1 MWDVARGKAACK
13 AALQRELGLEVD
25 PNAPLV
31 GFIGRLDYQKGVDVL
46 LDVVPHIVH
55 NGGQVV
61 MLGSGD
67 PGLEHGMR
75 TMEQNHRGRAVG
87 WVGFSVPMSHK
98 ITAASDILA
107 MPSRFEPCG
116 LNQLYALRY
125 GTLPVAHATGGLRD
139 TVRGRVG
146 WPFAPCEPGAL
157 RRAMDRAM
165 ETYKASEGN
174 TRLDSRWRRKQ
185 ERAMTSDLSW
195 NVAAE
200 KYEKLMGKI
209 AMDPPP
215 ALRRPAP
222 ELLEAAASAA
232 VAEEEE
238 GQWRAAERR
247 AERLRRRAAKAPCDD
262 TRRRDNDLPA
272 WMSMLPKFLQ
282 HPLM

>member
-1 MWDVARGKAACK
+1 M
-13 AALQRELGLEVD
+13 
-25 PNAPLV
+25 
-31 GFIGRLDYQKGVDVL
+31 
-46 LDVVPHIVH
+46 
-55 NGGQVV
+55 
-61 MLGSGD
+61 
-67 PGLEHGMR
+67 
-75 TMEQNHRGRAVG
+75 
-87 WVGFSVPMSHK
+87 
-98 ITAASDILA
+98 
-107 MPSRFEPCG
+107 
-116 LNQLYALRY
+116 NQLYALRY

-238 GQWRAAERR
+238 GQW
-247 AERLRRRAAKAPCDD
+247 LS
-262 TRRRDNDLPA
+262 LI
-272 WMSMLPKFLQ
+272 
-282 HPLM
+282 HI